1 VRRGSVSDRAVG
13 SASAKRPSHATS
25 QLRPHDAHRKYSRR
39 RSALENSS
47 HSDDGISHVGQVAGT
62 WLDTQ
67 IGNSEAPRERCTVQ
81 PETWRLRWCSILLHA
96 RRRSG
101 RLHGRGIGRCR
112 RFFRGPFPSSQHKRL
127 NSLTMEQFAFPVFV
141 EASAIAVSGG
151 HESQRSSR
159 LRCAGVPYCTVRFHE
174 DQFSDAVVCAKGT
187 RLSWLLHTEGS
198 TVAWLFHFSSGL
210 PARSGCRGI
219 SREGASHS

>member
-1 VRRGSVSDRAVG
+1 VRSGSVSDRVVG

-47 HSDDGISHVGQVAGT
+47 HSDDGISHLGQAAGT

-67 IGNSEAPRERCTVQ
+67 IGNSEAPLAQRCPVQ

-101 RLHGRGIGRCR
+101 RLHVRGIRRCR
-112 RFFRGPFPSSQHKRL
+112 RFFRVPFPSSQHKRL
-127 NSLTMEQFAFPVFV
+127 NSLTMEQFAFPVLV

-159 LRCAGVPYCTVRFHE
+159 PRRPTVPYCTLGPE
-174 DQFSDAVVCAKGT
+174 NDPPSDAVVFGKGT
-187 RLSWLLHTEGS
+187 ATIVAIARRREYSRLAVSFQHWCLTPG
-198 TVAWLFHFSSGL
+198 T
-210 PARSGCRGI
+210 I
-219 SREGASHS
+219 GAPWNIV